1 MLAKIKKLPRY
12 LVKTAALFSL
22 FFLIGCLLSMLI
34 KATPGEGNL
43 TSSSFENL
51 KTIALKNCLLIV
63 TVYLSVIFTKV
74 YGYGVCCIN
83 GLILGLTCGWIV
95 QTNIRL
101 LLLLLPH
108 GIFEIPNILATGY
121 ILSRNEESI
130 RKNIKGYAAV
140 LGAHLLF
147 TLFCAVIEVFITPLF
162 QVFV

>member
-1 MLAKIKKLPRY
+1 MPKYLA
-12 LVKTAALFSL
+12 KTAALFAL
-22 FFLIGCLLSMLI
+22 FFIIGCLLSLFI
-34 KATPGEGNL
+34 KASPGESNL
-43 TSSSFENL
+43 TASAFENL
-51 KTIALKNCLLIV
+51 KAIALKNCLLIV
-63 TVYLSVIFTKV
+63 TIYLSVIFTKL
-74 YGYGVCCIN
+74 YGYGVCCVN

-121 ILSRNEESI
+121 ILSQNEESI